1 MLRRFKPLYWIYN
14 FFKKKELSHNVPL
27 YKKYGIDKSYYASVS
42 SKDFKHLDAPKN
54 KFDVLDTK
62 DHLEQEA
69 GFDQLPDKWQ
79 EALKGW
85 SANGYAVLENFLNDK
100 EAEAI
105 NTEIEEMISNKEVKF
120 RYNGKKIMFAFH
132 RSKLIRDLATGDRLC
147 GILNMLMGKKVALF
161 QSINFLKA
169 SEQKTH
175 SDSIHM
181 TTFPL
186 GNLIAVW
193 IALEDIGED
202 QGPLHYY
209 PKSHTLPYLMNSDF
223 DNEGSS
229 LFLGNKTYLDYEDR
243 IHQLVSKNN
252 LKKQSFHAKKGDLFI
267 WHANLL
273 HGGNPMN
280 NKDLTRKSMVLHYY
294 TTDAICYHELTQRPS
309 FMKENI

>member
-1 MLRRFKPLYWIYN
+1 MLKNFKPLYWIYN
-14 FFKKKELSHNVPL
+14 FFKKSELSHNVPL
-27 YKKYGIDKSYYASVS
+27 YKKYGIEKAYYSSVS
-42 SKDFKHLDAPKN
+42 SKDFQDLEAPKN
-54 KFDVLDTK
+54 KYDKIDTAK
-62 DHLEQEA
+62 HIAKEPN
-69 GFDQLPDKWQ
+69 FDQLPSNWQ

-85 SANGYAVLENFLNDK
+85 SQNGFAVLEGFLNDK

-105 NTEIEEMISNKEVKF
+105 NTEIETLINSKEVKF

-132 RSKLIRDLATGDRLC
+132 RSKLIRDLAIGNKIC
-147 GILNMLMGKKVALF
+147 GILNMLMGKEVSLF

-209 PKSHTLPYLMNSDF
+209 PKSHTLPYLMNADF
-223 DNEGSS
+223 DNVGSK
-229 LFLGNKTYLDYEDR
+229 LFLGKKTYLDYEEK
-243 IHQLVSKNN
+243 INTLLTEKS

-280 NKDLTRKSMVLHYY
+280 NKKLTRKSMVLHYY
-294 TTDAICYHELTQRPS
+294 AKDAICYHELTQRPS
-309 FMKENI
+309 FMKVKY